1 MANQRYTEQEVQY
14 LTEIAF
20 VIWGLHCKDERTV
33 LENDRWLCMDYENF
47 TDFCIT
53 ILRKAEW
60 QSVCTIPY
68 WYKASLLD
76 YIYEMLATK
85 EKVLE
90 LYEVFLDDYKQ

>member
-1 MANQRYTEQEVQY
+1 MWNQTYTEYEVQY

-20 VIWGLHCKDERTV
+20 VIWELHCKDEMTK
-33 LENDRWLCMDYENF
+33 LENYRWLCMDYENF

-76 YIYEMLATK
+76 YICEIIPNK
-85 EKVLE
+85 QKILE
-90 LYEVFLDDYKQ
+90 LYEVFLDDYQP